1 MEIRVNGDDKKE
13 LVHTVESVLVL
24 QGVENILIACVDDRI
39 MVANRIMDAETFIN
53 AMLWTIFD
61 SCKKKRSGVLTM
73 LDAMREV
80 AESLPE
86 EEKKE
91 C

>member
-24 QGVENILIACVDDRI
+24 EGVENILIAYVDGHI

-53 AMLWTIFD
+53 AMLWALFD

-73 LDAMREV
+73 LEAMREM

-86 EEKKE
+86 EEKE

>member
-24 QGVENILIACVDDRI
+24 EGVENILIACVDDRI
-39 MVANRIMDAETFIN
+39 MVANRIMDVETFIN
-53 AMLWTIFD
+53 AMLWALFD
-61 SCKKKRSGVLTM
+61 GCQKKRSGVLTM
-73 LDAMREV
+73 LEAMREM

-86 EEKKE
+86 EEKE